1 MMTKEQFVRMV
12 DAAEAFDEEI
22 ERWNDFGIE
31 LFELPI
37 GEIPWEMFNCWLD
50 ITFNSDGK
58 DWINWYLW
66 ERKNV
71 FTGEVLPCW
80 DENDQEFY
88 VNTPEDLWKLVEQ
101 HQLDYSEDEACDTKS
116 DIA

>member
-1 MMTKEQFVRMV
+1 MTKEQFVRMM
-12 DAAEAFDEEI
+12 DAAEAFEQEV

-31 LFELPI
+31 LYELPI

-50 ITFNSDGK
+50 ANFNSNGK

-66 ERKNV
+66 ERRSI
-71 FTGEVLPCW
+71 FTNEVLPCY
-80 DENDQEFY
+80 DENDNEFY
-88 VNTPEDLWKLVEQ
+88 VNTSEDLWELVEM
-101 HQLDYSEDEACDTKS
+101 HQLDYSVEEACDTKS